1 MDRHGLQPRDDEKAP
16 VIASPTSVIAS
27 EARQSTSPTPEAM
40 DRHGLRPRDD
50 EKAAV
55 IASPVSVIA
64 SKARQSIPA
73 STSHIIIK

>member
-1 MDRHGLQPRDDEKAP
+1 MTPTIHAP
-16 VIASPTSVIAS
+16 
-27 EARQSTSPTPEAM
+27 M